1 MFQSLHSFPAA
12 RIRVSGEFGFILIS
26 LAVIGIY
33 YGVLSFI
40 IENMLLR
47 GMSEE
52 EQDQH
57 ILSKILLWSTIVLL
71 IADFLLVILPVFD
84 IQLLPFTLLDFI

>member
-1 MFQSLHSFPAA
+1 
-12 RIRVSGEFGFILIS
+12 
-26 LAVIGIY
+26 
-33 YGVLSFI
+33 
-40 IENMLLR
+40 
-47 GMSEE
+47 MSEE